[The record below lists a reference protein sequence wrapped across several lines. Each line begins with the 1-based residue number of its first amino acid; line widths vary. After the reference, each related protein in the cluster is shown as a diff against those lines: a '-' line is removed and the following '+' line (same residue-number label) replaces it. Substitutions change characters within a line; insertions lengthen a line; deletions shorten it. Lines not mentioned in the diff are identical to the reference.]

1 MLALS
6 LPFAYQLER
15 RNVQWDVRT
24 CFVMAG
30 LYNSPSLDLSSTN
43 WYFNSMC
50 SVFDSL
56 PKRGKMWRKNRF
68 EVGLSTC
75 RMYTLAD
82 ILAHIFP
89 KCCQI
94 APRNL
99 RRSWI
104 QYEGG
109 DFYTRTTACSKYFL
123 YCQVCTWM
131 RGLWNEGNRPMTKLR
146 WRAAAEVVS
155 IQPLEPRRDPTYLF
169 VLAPM
174 PSKPI
179 CLKPWRTSNS
189 WKLLHLPTWSLVTNS
204 WQLIHVDLK
213 GKDMK

>member
-1 MLALS
+1 MKLRQDLKDQKNCRNFTEDERTGWGRWRINRDREAAYLKRICIIVILPINKIPEAAQKVDDNTKYLS
-6 LPFAYQLER
+6 LSH
-15 RNVQWDVRT
+15 
-24 CFVMAG
+24 C
-30 LYNSPSLDLSSTN
+30 
-43 WYFNSMC
+43 
-50 SVFDSL
+50 
-56 PKRGKMWRKNRF
+56 
-68 EVGLSTC
+68 
-75 RMYTLAD
+75 
-82 ILAHIFP
+82 IFP

-99 RRSWI
+99 RLSWI
-104 QYEGG
+104 QYEWG

-146 WRAAAEVVS
+146 WRAAAEAVS
-155 IQPLEPRRDPTYLF
+155 IQPLGPRRDPTYLF

-189 WKLLHLPTWSLVTNS
+189 WKLLLP
-204 WQLIHVDLK
+204 DL
-213 GKDMK
+213 